1 MPLLSYQEPLAE
13 KHLKALADHRL
24 AIGCECTGSGK
35 TFIVCDVARRRGR
48 PLLVIAPKA
57 VHTQWRRAAEAM
69 GAGGLLLD
77 VTNPEQISKPRGCRW
92 YNRRDMW
99 KLPPGGADVVFD
111 EIHRGASGATSITT
125 EAVARLRAYGTATL
139 TALSA
144 TVAVD
149 PLKLR
154 ALAYWRGLC
163 GYAEHEY
170 YRWCRQY
177 GCTEVSF
184 GDTGR
189 SAFMFTRNKTAAGA
203 YMREIRGQ
211 FGDTFITANAEDIPG
226 FPEEVVQT
234 RLVDLPAEGTAEI
247 AKAYEAMSER
257 VRAHGR
263 DEMSETVKERQRVEF
278 LLADSLASM
287 AADSVEDGN
296 SAVVYVSFT
305 EPRERVV
312 RMLLERGI
320 SDITEVY
327 GSQKEAE
334 RQRGIDLFQAN
345 VNRVAVV
352 NLAAGGCGLSLH
364 DERHERM
371 RESFLVP
378 SFSASEFR
386 QALGRTRRAGGT
398 KAVQN
403 VVIAAGTVMERVGQS
418 VQRKLGNLD
427 ALLDSDFVPA

>member
-1 MPLLSYQEPLAE
+1 MPLLDFQVPLAE
-13 KHLKALADHRL
+13 AHLKALADHRL

-69 GAGGLLLD
+69 GAGPLLLD
-77 VTNPEQISKPRGCRW
+77 VTNPEQIAKPRGCRW

-111 EIHRGASGATSITT
+111 EIHRGASGAKSVTT

-163 GYAEHEY
+163 GYAEHEF
-170 YRWCRQY
+170 YRWCRQH
-177 GCTEVSF
+177 GCTDVSF
-184 GDTGR
+184 VDTGR
-189 SAFMFTRNKTAAGA
+189 SAFMFTRNRIAAETH
-203 YMREIRGQ
+203 MREIRAK
-211 FGDTFITANAEDIPG
+211 FGDTFITAMAEDIPG
-226 FPEEVVQT
+226 FPEEVIQN

-296 SAVVYVSFT
+296 SAVVYVSFS
-305 EPRERVV
+305 EPRERVME
-312 RMLLERGI
+312 MLRERGI
-320 SDITEVY
+320 VDVTEVH
-327 GSQKEAE
+327 GSQSVGE
-334 RQRGIDLFQAN
+334 RQQGIDKFQSN

-364 DERHERM
+364 DEKRERM

-418 VQRKLGNLD
+418 VGRKLGNLD
-427 ALLDSDFVPA
+427 ALLDSDFVPR

>member
-1 MPLLSYQEPLAE
+1 VPLLDYQEPLASA
-13 KHLKALADHRL
+13 HLKALADHRL

-35 TFIVCDVARRRGR
+35 TFIVCDAARRRGR

-57 VHTQWRRAAEAM
+57 VLTQWRRAAEAM
-69 GAGGLLLD
+69 GAGRLLLD

-92 YNRRDMW
+92 YNRRDLW
-99 KLPPGGADVVFD
+99 RLPPGGADVVFD
-111 EIHRGASGATSITT
+111 EIHRCASGPDSATTK
-125 EAVARLRAYGTATL
+125 AVAQLKAYPGTTL

-163 GYAEHEY
+163 GYADHEY
-170 YRWCRQY
+170 YRWCREH
-177 GCTEVSF
+177 GCSRVSF
-184 GDTGR
+184 GGSGR
-189 SAFMFTRNKTAAGA
+189 SAFMFTRNRKEADLC
-203 YMREIRGQ
+203 MRRIRGL
-211 FGDTFITANAEDIPG
+211 FGDTIITARAEDLPG
-226 FPEEVVQT
+226 FPEEVVQIRYT
-234 RLVDLPAEGTAEI
+234 DLPGEGTAEI
-247 AKAYEAMSER
+247 ERAYAEMSER
-257 VRAHGR
+257 IKARGKT
-263 DEMSETVKERQRVEF
+263 EMADTVKERQRVEF
-278 LLADSLASM
+278 LLADALADM

-305 EPRERVV
+305 EPRERVTAKLV
-312 RMLLERGI
+312 SRGI
-320 SDITEVY
+320 ADITEVH
-327 GSQKEAE
+327 GKQSDAE
-334 RQRGIDLFQAN
+334 RQKGVDLFQSNAN
-345 VNRVAVV
+345 RAAVV

-403 VVIAAGTVMERVGQS
+403 VVIAAGTVMERVAGS
-418 VQRKLGNLD
+418 VERKLGNLD
-427 ALLDSDFVPA
+427 ALLDSDFVPV

>member
-189 SAFMFTRNKTAAGA
+189 SAFMFTRNKTAAEA
-203 YMREIRGQ
+203 YMREIRGN

-320 SDITEVY
+320 GDITEVH

-345 VNRVAVV
+345 ANRVAVV